1 MLSSHE
7 NSTINVTKASARFV
21 LSQKQKHPKN
31 LVGLVILSLFIL
43 KMQKKKNFQIL
54 FSQLLLTGLLLFNSY
69 AKSIGGL

>member
-43 KMQKKKNFQIL
+43 KMQKKKKLSDIIQ
-54 FSQLLLTGLLLFNSY
+54 STSFNWI
-69 AKSIGGL
+69 ATF